1 MASGDKRKS
10 TKKKGVTPKPKRRI
24 TKKPSLLAAAGR
36 TVKTTPR
43 RRPTKKT

>member
-1 MASGDKRKS
+1 MASGDKRKP
-10 TKKKGVTPKPKRRI
+10 TKKKIV
-24 TKKPSLLAAAGR
+24 KKKVVKKNPSLLAAAGR